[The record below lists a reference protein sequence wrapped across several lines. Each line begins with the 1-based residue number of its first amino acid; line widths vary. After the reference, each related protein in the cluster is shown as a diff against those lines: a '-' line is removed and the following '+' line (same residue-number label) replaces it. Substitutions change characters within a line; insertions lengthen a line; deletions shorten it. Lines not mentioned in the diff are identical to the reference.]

1 MAENSNLTATAGAI
15 DETDPVSQE
24 ELAEVIKELEQYR
37 QRLIDDMTA
46 AAKKAKLSKAKL
58 TANLEPE
65 LAQIDATL
73 DNLRAQHAALTGN

>member
-1 MAENSNLTATAGAI
+1 MTENSNLTATAGAI